1 MTTVKDAIAAIKLA
15 EASLR
20 PESAPRWDK
29 DQIKQAREKA
39 SEGLLFAI
47 KLLEREGK

>member
-1 MTTVKDAIAAIKLA
+1 MTTVKEAIAAIKLA

-20 PESAPRWDK
+20 PGTAPRWDK
-29 DQIKQAREKA
+29 SEIEQAREKA

-47 KLLEREGK
+47 QLLERGGE